1 MTISVYPIA
10 RVAAYK
16 GIFSLYV
23 VPELKAVVKADPS
36 SASTCANGV
45 EIKVSIVDVAGV
57 VGRLS
62 LSLNPFTGPSA
73 HLESNLRLD

>member
-1 MTISVYPIA
+1 M
-10 RVAAYK
+10 
-16 GIFSLYV
+16 YV
-23 VPELKAVVKADPS
+23 VPELKAVVKADPY

-57 VGRLS
+57 VGRRS
-62 LSLNPFTGPSA
+62 LSLNPFTDPSA